1 MIYQETHTL
10 TDRAYAGLRRMM
22 SRGELRPG
30 SRLVNRPLA
39 RSLKVSQTPV
49 REAIGRLVAEGV
61 AEIVPGAGAFVRQ
74 VTAGDLAQLYDLRE
88 LIEPFAAAAAARNA
102 SEAQVAELAGV
113 CAEWRRLASGR
124 AAGAGLA
131 DRWNDGEEQVHGLVL
146 AASRNR
152 FVKSFADN
160 LRLLTGAFLVQR
172 RLPRLLT
179 ARSMKVALREH
190 EQIVGAIRGRDAGA
204 AEELMRRHVRNGR
217 EHVLALMAS
226 PPAPSGADR
235 SKTRVGRPRV

>member
-1 MIYQETHTL
+1 MIYQEPNTL

-22 SRGELRPG
+22 SRGELWPG

-61 AEIVPGAGAFVRQ
+61 AEVIPGAGAFVRQ
-74 VTAGDLAQLYDLRE
+74 VTAEELAQLYDLRE

-102 SEAQVAELAGV
+102 SEAELAGLTGV

-124 AAGAGLA
+124 AQNGLA
-131 DRWNDGEEQVHGLVL
+131 DKWNDGEERFHGLVL

-152 FVKSFADN
+152 FLKSFADN

-179 ARSMKVALREH
+179 ARAMKVALREH
-190 EQIVGAIRGRDAGA
+190 EQIVGAIRRRDAGV
-204 AEELMRRHVRNGR
+204 AEQLMRRHVRNGR
-217 EHVLALMAS
+217 EQVLALMADQ
-226 PPAPSGADR
+226 PLPGNR
-235 SKTRVGRPRV
+235 SKRKGSKR